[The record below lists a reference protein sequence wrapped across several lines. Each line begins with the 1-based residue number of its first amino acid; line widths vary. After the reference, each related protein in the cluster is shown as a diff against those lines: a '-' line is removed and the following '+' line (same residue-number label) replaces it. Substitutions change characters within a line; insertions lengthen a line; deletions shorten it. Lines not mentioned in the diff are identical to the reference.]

1 VVDEN
6 ERETDMTDSAHYS
19 LVLER
24 PAADVWDIVRDFNSY
39 PIWVNGVEESHIED
53 GLSGT
58 AVGGVRNFAMG
69 GARTRQRLVAHS
81 DAERFFAYESCAPLE
96 IDVAGTVR
104 TMAHYQGTLRLWPI
118 IEGDR
123 CFAQWS
129 AEYDYPHGDAEY
141 WAEWWAAMLPTWLG
155 SLRDHIH
162 NQVEA
167 GDLPRNPFGVRDVPD
182 PDGEDVT
189 AFASSVRLTGAAD
202 DDNAEAWDGPAASAP
217 ASLEGN
223 WSSRWNG
230 EGFGWQQG
238 RGRLRVDENRV
249 YILFDWDDASK
260 QGLIEARW
268 DGQDRLVGR
277 YLNLSAPEITRPWVG
292 LIVDATRIDGEHSG
306 GRIDFRR

>member
-1 VVDEN
+1 VVDGT
-6 ERETDMTDSAHYS
+6 EREGNMTDTAYYS
-19 LVLER
+19 VILDR

-39 PIWVNGVEESHIED
+39 PTWVDGVDESHIEE

-81 DAERFFAYESCAPLE
+81 DAERFFTYESCAPLE
-96 IDVAGTVR
+96 IDVSGTVR
-104 TMAHYQGTLRLWPI
+104 TLLRYRGTLRLRPI

-123 CFAQWS
+123 CFAEWS
-129 AEYDYPHGDAEY
+129 TEYDCPHGDAEY

-155 SLRDHIH
+155 SLRHHID
-162 NQVEA
+162 NQPVS
-167 GDLPRNPFGVRDVPD
+167 LNPFGVPDVPD

-189 AFASSVRLTGAAD
+189 AFAGSVRLTGAAD
-202 DDNAEAWDGPAASAP
+202 DENAQAWDGPSAAP

-230 EGFGWQQG
+230 EGFDWQQG
-238 RGRLRVDENRV
+238 HGRLSVDGNGV
-249 YILFDWDDASK
+249 YILFDWDDAGK